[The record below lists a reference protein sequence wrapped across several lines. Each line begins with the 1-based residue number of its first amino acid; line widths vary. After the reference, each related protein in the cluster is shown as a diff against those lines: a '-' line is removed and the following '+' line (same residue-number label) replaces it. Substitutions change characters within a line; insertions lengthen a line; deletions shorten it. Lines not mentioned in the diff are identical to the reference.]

1 MGDEIVDLQ
10 SAFNRYD
17 ADGSGD
23 ISNRELIVLV
33 EECFADMAHDEQM
46 RPHLAEL
53 MSEVDADKSGSLD
66 FSDFIRLMQQLR
78 ELKDREQV
86 AKEQQAVRETEFTP
100 GEVNE
105 FRELFLSCET
115 SSGKLSLHE
124 IRQMLEM
131 ICPMGDRNSAELTAI
146 FHSITTR
153 TSEDHRNEADFPEF
167 LWIMRKLLDMN
178 FANIRERTSGECTR

>member
-23 ISNRELIVLV
+23 ISNRELIVLI

-66 FSDFIRLMQQLR
+66 FSDFIRLMQQVTVSR
-78 ELKDREQV
+78 GGHMNDK
-86 AKEQQAVRETEFTP
+86 
-100 GEVNE
+100 
-105 FRELFLSCET
+105 LFNAFLIKMQS
-115 SSGKLSLHE
+115 
-124 IRQMLEM
+124 
-131 ICPMGDRNSAELTAI
+131 
-146 FHSITTR
+146 
-153 TSEDHRNEADFPEF
+153 DFQ
-167 LWIMRKLLDMN
+167 
-178 FANIRERTSGECTR
+178 